1 MSKELSNFGDSASAS
16 LTRGAGHN
24 ETVGIEGFYHV
35 ECRDAQ
41 GNLKWEDTIENVVTA
56 VGKQA
61 LFDYYFGATGTA
73 GGTASGANYL
83 GLVGYTGTLVTAG
96 SFVVGSTYQIAS
108 LGTTTN
114 AQWQTI
120 AGTSSGTYVVGSVF
134 VCANA
139 GTGTGTANLIGTF
152 AAADTMASHA
162 GWVEV
167 GLANAPTYTG
177 SRQSI
182 NWTAATSTGTSPSN
196 ITSKTGG
203 AITFAMTS
211 SGSVGGCFIN
221 GGASA
226 SATKDTTTGVLYSAG
241 AFTGG
246 YKTVANGDS
255 LAVTYTTTATS

>member
-1 MSKELSNFGDSASAS
+1 MSIDKANFGDNAVASV
-16 LTRGAGHN
+16 TRGAGHN
-24 ETVGIEGFYHV
+24 ETMGIQGFYDV
-35 ECRDAQ
+35 KCYDKD

-61 LFDYYFGATGTA
+61 LFDFYFGATGTA

-96 SFVVGSTYQIAS
+96 SFTVGATYQIAS
-108 LGTTTN
+108 VGTTSF
-114 AQWQTI
+114 
-120 AGTSSGTYVVGSVF
+120 TSIGAASNTVGVVF
-134 VCANA
+134 VATGA
-139 GTGTGTANLIGTF
+139 GSGTGTANLIGTF
-152 AAADTMASHA
+152 SASDTMLSHA
-162 GWVEV
+162 GWQEV

-177 SRQSI
+177 NRQSI
-182 NWTAATSTGTSPSN
+182 NWTAATSSGTSPTN
-196 ITSKTGG
+196 VTTKTGG
-203 AITFAMTS
+203 AITFSMTS

-226 SATKDTTTGVLYSAG
+226 SATKDSTGGVLYSAG

-255 LAVTYTTTATS
+255 LAVTYSTTATS